1 MVTSRVSGSEE
12 THFCESSVL
21 RPNCTYPYSTVF
33 SPISSISVFLWC
45 TNHCKP
51 LILIDLVAN
60 STQNFVLNAFF
71 LGHITRSVKS
81 REVLLRSLYVCPSLQ
96 YIGCLRLRVPDLLVA
111 SMTSTLQLKSE
122 VFQLSGQNCELHSRL
137 HCCEGKLEYNQA
149 GWEERVW
156 DRMNY
161 YNTSYSYTRSG
172 FQHYTL
178 FSLRLRVIT
187 MSVI

>member
-1 MVTSRVSGSEE
+1 MKR
-12 THFCESSVL
+12 L
-21 RPNCTYPYSTVF
+21 
-33 SPISSISVFLWC
+33 ISVSHQFFVP
-45 TNHCKP
+45 TVH
-51 LILIDLVAN
+51 ILIPQYSPPFLLYQFFFDAPTIVSPWYWLIW
-60 STQNFVLNAFF
+60 SQTPLKKFVLNVFF

-149 GWEERVW
+149 GWEEKVW